1 MKIIVDFC
9 IVPIGVGISLS
20 KYIAE
25 CQKEILKS
33 GLKHELHSNGTAIE
47 GEWEEVFFIIKKCHE
62 IVHELGAPRIHTNIK
77 LGTRNDKNQSI
88 EQKVESVKSLLS

>member
-1 MKIIVDFC
+1 MNVIVDFC

-33 GLKHELHSNGTAIE
+33 GLKYELHANGTAIE
-47 GEWEEVFFIIKKCHE
+47 GEWEEVFFVIKKCHE
-62 IVHELGAPRIHTNIK
+62 VVHKLGAPRIHTNIK
-77 LGTRNDKNQSI
+77 LGTRNDKSQTI